1 MDAYD
6 ADVLIYAAAA
16 DHPLGQRVRKLLASR
31 PRSDTEPPNAV
42 GSVLLLPELLSK
54 PTRDGR
60 DDELL
65 ALAAILGRID
75 LRPLDVVTAQVS
87 VVVAAKYR
95 LRAADAIHLATAWAA
110 GADRFI
116 TNNRRDFPKT
126 IAEINIT
133 YPADLPDFPSVL

>member
-16 DHPLGQRVRKLLASR
+16 DHPLGQRIAKVLASR
-31 PRSDTEPPNAV
+31 PRSRLETPIAV

-54 PTRDGR
+54 PTREGR

-75 LRPLDVVTAQVS
+75 LRPLDVATAKSAFRAGELLAKKRAEPTTLPPVTAMFQ
-87 VVVAAKYR
+87 
-95 LRAADAIHLATAWAA
+95 
-110 GADRFI
+110 
-116 TNNRRDFPKT
+116 P
-126 IAEINIT
+126 
-133 YPADLPDFPSVL
+133 

>member
-16 DHPLGQRVRKLLASR
+16 DHPLGRRIAKVLASR
-31 PRSDTEPPNAV
+31 PRSRLETPIAV

-54 PTRDGR
+54 ATREG
-60 DDELL
+60 DELL

-75 LRPLDVVTAQVS
+75 LRPLDVATAQVS

-95 LRAADAIHLATAWAA
+95 LRAADAIHLATALAA

-126 IAEINIT
+126 IAEIDIT
-133 YPADLPDFPSVL
+133 YPTDLPD